1 INAQEEERRRIAREL
16 HDDLNQRMALLSIEL
31 EQLSKANK
39 PHDLHNRL
47 QSLQTQAQEISADI
61 HRISY
66 KLHPSKLDHLGLAAA
81 VRSLCQEISA
91 RGEIRVDLEEKGL
104 AANLPI
110 DITLCVFRIVQE
122 ALRNCVKHSGTD
134 TALVRL

>member
-81 VRSLCQEISA
+81 VRSLCQELSA
-91 RGEIRVDLEEKGL
+91 KRTIKIEFQQTG
-104 AANLPI
+104 
-110 DITLCVFRIVQE
+110 F
-122 ALRNCVKHSGTD
+122 
-134 TALVRL
+134 